1 MSSPPEI
8 KDPSPPRRDFLKT
21 LGAAALVL
29 PLDSAL
35 ARLASPDEPLSPLA
49 TFDPIPATSD
59 DDLVLPDGFTYD
71 VVMKWGDT
79 FTTSGERFGFNN
91 DFIGVFP
98 LAGNDEA
105 LLWINH
111 EYVSLATV
119 SGSIDLYGQTFR
131 MLRGHVPTVRDY
143 KRDVGGSV
151 LRVRRD
157 AATGAWTPV
166 LRDPLNRRVTAFTAC
181 RVDGPAAPLMKVGV
195 VEGTFENCA
204 GGVTPGTALSCEE
217 NIHLRVPEETDTRGR
232 YRGGGSTCPAATTAG
247 SWRSIPTIP
256 GRRPSSTPPSAA
268 SGTRAWACVPSPA
281 SPSPATW
288 ATTASAGT
296 CGSS

>member
-1 MSSPPEI
+1 M
-8 KDPSPPRRDFLKT
+8 
-21 LGAAALVL
+21 L
-29 PLDSAL
+29 PLESAL

-49 TFDPIPATSD
+49 TFDPIPASSD

-151 LRVRRD
+151 LRVQRD

-166 LRDPLNRRVTAFTAC
+166 LRDPLNRRVNAFTAC
-181 RVDGPAAPLMKVGV
+181 RVDGPASRLMKVGV

-204 GGVTPGTALSCEE
+204 GGSPGDRAELRGEHPPARAGGNGYAAHQRRQFDGPGPPRLGGRSNSDPVGARRATAL
-217 NIHLRVPEETDTRGR
+217 GR
-232 YRGGGSTCPAATTAG
+232 FRHEGWAAH
-247 SWRSIPTIP
+247 
-256 GRRPSSTPPSAA
+256 RRPARRPWAHRIGGHVWKFVSAPQA
-268 SGTRAWACVPSPA
+268 A
-281 SPSPATW
+281 
-288 ATTASAGT
+288 
-296 CGSS
+296 